1 MKIIIR
7 DPKDKNLTIRFP
19 SFLVLNAVSAMLL
32 AKIMRK
38 YGANISRQQAKLFIK
53 ELNRYRR
60 HHRNWKMVEVQS
72 ADGEYVEIKI

>member
-7 DPKDKNLTIRFP
+7 DPKTKNLTIRFP
-19 SFLVLNAVSAMLL
+19 SFLVLNSVSAILL

-38 YGANISRQQAKLFIK
+38 YRANVSRQQAKLFVK

-60 HHRNWKMVEVQS
+60 HHRNWKLVEVQS